1 MSTVADPF
9 FLSDQETAV
18 DLLYYEAIARTVVR
32 LVRQSA
38 DVPVTIGVHGDWGAG
53 KSSVLKMTAAAFEGQ
68 DRVITLWFNGWV
80 FEGFEDAKAVVI
92 ETIVSEL
99 RRARPGSTK
108 VAEAARKLLKRVDW
122 LKAAQAAGGMAFTAA
137 TGVPAPDL
145 LRSLYNGLSGFVAD
159 PSKVLTPETLK
170 RLADQAGGVLK
181 ASEASSETAPDQMH
195 AFREEFEALLDAA
208 EIDQLVVLID
218 DLDRCLPET
227 AIATLEAI
235 RLFLFV
241 PRTAFVIAA
250 DEAMIEYSVRRHFPE
265 LPATTGPMSYA
276 RNYLEKLIQVP
287 FRIPALG
294 LAETRAYVT
303 LLLAQRAL
311 GEDAPDFQKLLAAAR
326 EDLRRP
332 WNSRGLDRT
341 LVQGTLDGV
350 IPAGVEN
357 ALRISGQITRLLTDG
372 TRGNPRQIKRF
383 LNSMAL
389 RRAIAEER
397 GFGEDIDLP
406 VLAKLMLAERFAPDL
421 YDQVSRLASTAADGR
436 VGVLGVLEAD
446 AKAPPPPVV
455 GQTNKPRTKGAAV
468 EAVAPPEAEDWLRSD
483 WAKGWAQIE
492 PPLAE
497 IDLRPYVFVTRDKRS
512 YFAGVIASDHLES
525 LVEKLSGSAMAAR
538 SAETE
543 IARITDAEAEQVF
556 DALQARILSSDRLAA
571 APPGVAG
578 LARLVVVRPALQRR
592 LLTLLTS
599 LPTDKVGGWAVSSW
613 TGAFVDAGIVAEF
626 GTLRSSWADTAVNK
640 GLKASAGAFSAADR
654 AG

>member
-1 MSTVADPF
+1 MSRRADPF

-92 ETIVSEL
+92 ETIISEL
-99 RRARPGSTK
+99 RRARPGSAK
-108 VAEAARKLLKRVDW
+108 VAEAAKKLLKRVDW
-122 LKAAQAAGGMAFTAA
+122 LKVAQAAGGMAFTAA
-137 TGVPAPDL
+137 TGVPSPDL

-159 PSKVLTPETLK
+159 PSQMVTPETLK
-170 RLADQAGGVLK
+170 GLAEKASGVLK

-265 LPATTGPMSYA
+265 LPATTGPMSYS

-311 GEDAPDFQKLLAAAR
+311 GEAAPEFQSLLTAAR

-332 WNSRGLDRT
+332 WASRGLDRT
-341 LVQGTLDGV
+341 VVQGALGGT
-350 IPAGVEN
+350 IPPSVED
-357 ALRISGQITRLLTDG
+357 ALRVGSQITRLLTDG

-389 RRAIAEER
+389 RQAIAEER
-397 GFGEDIDLP
+397 GFGEDIEFP

-421 YDQVSRLASTAADGR
+421 YDQLSRLASTAVDGR
-436 VGVLGVLEAD
+436 VAALAVLETG
-446 AKAPPPPVV
+446 AKTPPAPVV
-455 GQTNKPRTKGAAV
+455 GQTNKPRDKPIVDGAAS
-468 EAVAPPEAEDWLRSD
+468 PEAEDWLRSD
-483 WAKGWAQIE
+483 WSKGWAQIE
-492 PPLAE
+492 PPLAVV
-497 IDLRPYVFVTRDKRS
+497 DLRPYVFVTRDKRS
-512 YFAGVIASDHLES
+512 YFAGVIASDHLEA

-538 SAETE
+538 SADPDLG
-543 IARITDAEAEQVF
+543 RITDTEAEQVF
-556 DALQARILSSDRLAA
+556 DALQTRILSSDKLAA
-571 APPGVAG
+571 APPGVHG
-578 LARLVVVRPALQRR
+578 LARLVIARPSLQRR
-592 LLTLLTS
+592 LLVFLRG
-599 LPTDKVGGWAVSSW
+599 LPTDAAGGWAVTSW
-613 TGAFVDAGIVAEF
+613 TGAFSDTLVAAEF
-626 GTLRSSWADTAVNK
+626 ETLRAGWATAATNK
-640 GLKASAGAFSAADR
+640 GLKAAAEAAAAMDR
-654 AG
+654 KV

>member
-1 MSTVADPF
+1 MSTGADPF

-18 DLLYYEAIARTVVR
+18 DLLYYEAVARTVVR
-32 LVRQSA
+32 LVRQST

-122 LKAAQAAGGMAFTAA
+122 LKAAQAAGGMAFTVA
-137 TGVPAPDL
+137 TGVPSPDL

-170 RLADQAGGVLK
+170 GLAEQAGGVLK

-195 AFREEFEALLDAA
+195 AFRQEFEALLDAA

-250 DEAMIEYSVRRHFPE
+250 DEAMIEYSVRRHFPD

-311 GEDAPDFQKLLAAAR
+311 GEDAADFQKLLAAAR

-341 LVQGTLDGV
+341 LVQGTLDGA
-350 IPAGVEN
+350 IPAAVED

-436 VGVLGVLEAD
+436 VGALGALEAA

-455 GQTNKPRTKGAAV
+455 GQTNKPRAKGAAV
-468 EAVAPPEAEDWLRSD
+468 EVVPPPEAEDWLRSD

-497 IDLRPYVFVTRDKRS
+497 VDLRPYVFVTRDKRS
-512 YFAGVIASDHLES
+512 YFAGVIASDHLEA

-556 DALQARILSSDRLAA
+556 DALQARILSSDKLAA
-571 APPGVAG
+571 APAGVPG
-578 LARLVVVRPALQRR
+578 LARLVVLRPALQRR
-592 LLTLLTS
+592 LMTLLTS

-626 GTLRSSWADTAVNK
+626 GALRSSWAETAVNR

>member
-1 MSTVADPF
+1 MNTRADPF

-122 LKAAQAAGGMAFTAA
+122 LKVAQAAGGMAFTVA
-137 TGVPAPDL
+137 TGVPSPDL

-159 PSKVLTPETLK
+159 PSKALTAENLK
-170 RLADQAGGVLK
+170 GLVEQAGGVLK

-311 GEDAPDFQKLLAAAR
+311 GEDAPEFQKLLAAAR

-341 LVQGTLDGV
+341 LVQGTLERA
-350 IPAGVEN
+350 IPAAVED

-397 GFGEDIDLP
+397 GFGEDIELP

-421 YDQVSRLASTAADGR
+421 YDQLSRLASSATDGR
-436 VGVLGVLEAD
+436 VAVLGVLEAP
-446 AKAPPPPVV
+446 AKPPPAPVV
-455 GQTNKPRTKGAAV
+455 GQTNKSREKGASV
-468 EAVAPPEAEDWLRSD
+468 EALPTPEPEDWLRSD

-492 PPLAE
+492 PPLATV
-497 IDLRPYVFVTRDKRS
+497 DLRPYVFVTRDKRS
-512 YFAGVIASDHLES
+512 YFAGVIASDHLEA

-538 SAETE
+538 SAEAD
-543 IARITDAEAEQVF
+543 IVRITDAEAEQVF
-556 DALQARILSSDRLAA
+556 DALQARILSSDKLAS
-571 APPGVAG
+571 APAGVAG
-578 LARLVVVRPALQRR
+578 LARVVIGRPLLQRR
-592 LLTLLTS
+592 LLTLLS
-599 LPTDKVGGWAVSSW
+599 GLPTETVGGWAVSSW
-613 TGAFVDAGIVAEF
+613 AGAFIDPMIASEF
-626 GTLRSSWADTAVNK
+626 GALRDSWAATASNK
-640 GLKASAGAFSAADR
+640 GLKAAATAAGAMDR

>member
-1 MSTVADPF
+1 MTGIQLNVGELWEIAGERHVF
-9 FLSDQETAV
+9 EQKMGNGFLLFRSERSLAPYQIPLDTGGFATPTTDWLRAQFTSG
-18 DLLYYEAIARTVVR
+18 VVR
-32 LVRQSA
+32 RLSHPSTASRAQQVAAAREDDFDAILARDPRALVRQ
-38 DVPVTIGVHGDWGAG
+38 V
-53 KSSVLKMTAAAFEGQ
+53 VLNAL
-68 DRVITLWFNGWV
+68 DRM
-80 FEGFEDAKAVVI
+80 
-92 ETIVSEL
+92 
-99 RRARPGSTK
+99 
-108 VAEAARKLLKRVDW
+108 AE
-122 LKAAQAAGGMAFTAA
+122 
-137 TGVPAPDL
+137 
-145 LRSLYNGLSGFVAD
+145 
-159 PSKVLTPETLK
+159 
-170 RLADQAGGVLK
+170 QAGGVLK

-311 GEDAPDFQKLLAAAR
+311 GEDAAEFQKLLAAAR

-341 LVQGTLDGV
+341 LVQGTLEGA
-350 IPAGVEN
+350 IPVAVED

-421 YDQVSRLASTAADGR
+421 YDQVSRLASTATDGK
-436 VGVLGVLEAD
+436 VGALGALEAA
-446 AKAPPPPVV
+446 AKAPPKPVV
-455 GQTNKPRTKGAAV
+455 GQTNKPRDKGDAIEVAASMI
-468 EAVAPPEAEDWLRSD
+468 PPRSR
-483 WAKGWAQIE
+483 GWIQ
-492 PPLAE
+492 
-497 IDLRPYVFVTRDKRS
+497 T
-512 YFAGVIASDHLES
+512 HN
-525 LVEKLSGSAMAAR
+525 
-538 SAETE
+538 
-543 IARITDAEAEQVF
+543 AEA
-556 DALQARILSSDRLAA
+556 SSC
-571 APPGVAG
+571 AG
-578 LARLVVVRPALQRR
+578 L
-592 LLTLLTS
+592 TL
-599 LPTDKVGGWAVSSW
+599 WAWS
-613 TGAFVDAGIVAEF
+613 TEAKRGCDMP
-626 GTLRSSWADTAVNK
+626 
-640 GLKASAGAFSAADR
+640 
-654 AG
+654 